1 MVGSIRLDCMALI
14 TVYHGGY
21 QTVES
26 PEIRVGKYTKDFGNG
41 FYCTLIKEQ
50 AQRRARRYPSKIVS
64 VYDVRLISGLSIL
77 EFKAMSDAW
86 LDFIADCR
94 SGKTH
99 DYDLVIGVMADD
111 QIYSYVADYIEGSI
125 TREQFWILARF
136 KYPTHQIVF
145 CTDNALK
152 CLTYR
157 GFEEVK

>member
-1 MVGSIRLDCMALI
+1 MSLM
-14 TVYHGGY
+14 TVYHGGC
-21 QTVES
+21 QAFER

-41 FYCTLIKEQ
+41 FYCTVIKEQ
-50 AQRRARRYPSKIVS
+50 AQRWARRYTSKIVS
-64 VYDVRLISGLSIL
+64 VYDVRLISGLRIL
-77 EFKAMSDAW
+77 EFIEMSDDW

-99 DYDLVIGVMADD
+99 DYDIVIGAMADD

-125 TREQFWILARF
+125 TREQFWILTRF

-145 CTDNALK
+145 CTDDALK

-157 GFEEVK
+157 GFEEIK

>member
-1 MVGSIRLDCMALI
+1 MALM

-21 QTVES
+21 QAVER
-26 PEIRVGKYTKDFGNG
+26 PEIRAGKYTKDFGNG

-77 EFKAMSDAW
+77 EFKEMSDEW

-99 DYDLVIGVMADD
+99 DYDIVIGAMADD
-111 QIYSYVADYIEGSI
+111 QIYSYVSDYIEGSI
-125 TREQFWILARF
+125 TKEQFWILARF

-145 CTDNALK
+145 CTDEALK

>member
-1 MVGSIRLDCMALI
+1 MALM

-21 QTVES
+21 QVVER

-50 AQRRARRYPSKIVS
+50 AQRWARRYPSKIVS

-77 EFKAMSDAW
+77 EFKEMSDEW

-99 DYDLVIGVMADD
+99 DYDIVIGAMADD
-111 QIYSYVADYIEGSI
+111 QIYSYVSDYIEGSI
-125 TREQFWILARF
+125 TKEQFWILARF

-145 CTDNALK
+145 CTYEALK

-157 GFEEVK
+157 GFEEV

>member
-1 MVGSIRLDCMALI
+1 MSLM
-14 TVYHGGY
+14 TVYHGGC
-21 QTVES
+21 QAFER

-41 FYCTLIKEQ
+41 FYCTVIKD
-50 AQRRARRYPSKIVS
+50 SKIVS
-64 VYDVRLISGLSIL
+64 VYDVRLISGLRIL
-77 EFKAMSDAW
+77 EFKEMSDDW

-99 DYDLVIGVMADD
+99 DYDIVIGAMADD

-145 CTDNALK
+145 CTDDALK

-157 GFEEVK
+157 CFEVIK

>member
-1 MVGSIRLDCMALI
+1 MALM

-21 QTVES
+21 QAVER

-50 AQRRARRYPSKIVS
+50 AQRWARRYPSKIVS
-64 VYDVRLISGLSIL
+64 VYEVRLISGLSIL
-77 EFKAMSDAW
+77 EFKEMSDEW

-99 DYDLVIGVMADD
+99 DYDIVIGAMADD
-111 QIYSYVADYIEGSI
+111 QIYSYVSDYIEGSI
-125 TREQFWILARF
+125 TKEQFWILARF

-145 CTDNALK
+145 CTDEALK

>member
-1 MVGSIRLDCMALI
+1 MALM

-21 QTVES
+21 QAVER

-50 AQRRARRYPSKIVS
+50 AQRWARRYPSKIVS
-64 VYDVRLISGLSIL
+64 VYDVRLISELRIL
-77 EFKAMSDAW
+77 EFKEMSDEW

-99 DYDLVIGVMADD
+99 DYDIVIGAMADD
-111 QIYSYVADYIEGSI
+111 QIYSYVSDYIEGSI
-125 TREQFWILARF
+125 TKEQFWILARF

-152 CLTYR
+152 CLPYR

>member
-1 MVGSIRLDCMALI
+1 MSLM
-14 TVYHGGY
+14 TVYHGGC
-21 QTVES
+21 QAFER

-41 FYCTLIKEQ
+41 FYCTVIKEQ
-50 AQRRARRYPSKIVS
+50 AQRWARRYTSKIVS
-64 VYDVRLISGLSIL
+64 VYDVRLISGLRIL
-77 EFKAMSDAW
+77 EFKEMSDDW

-99 DYDLVIGVMADD
+99 DYDIVIGAMADD
-111 QIYSYVADYIEGSI
+111 QIYSYVADYIEGFI

-145 CTDNALK
+145 CTDDALK

-157 GFEEVK
+157 CFEVIK

>member
-1 MVGSIRLDCMALI
+1 MALI

>member
-1 MVGSIRLDCMALI
+1 MALM

-21 QTVES
+21 QAVER
-26 PEIRVGKYTKDFGNG
+26 PEIKYTKDFGNG
-41 FYCTLIKEQ
+41 FYCTIIKEQ
-50 AQRRARRYPSKIVS
+50 AQRWARRYTSKIVS
-64 VYDVRLISGLSIL
+64 VYDVRLISGLRIL
-77 EFKAMSDAW
+77 EFKEMSDDW

-99 DYDLVIGVMADD
+99 DYDIVIGAMADD

-145 CTDNALK
+145 CTDDALK

-157 GFEEVK
+157 CFEVIK